1 MEGPVEWIASIG
13 TIIAAGLIA
22 LDMGRRLTGWG
33 FVLFTAVSLMWI
45 YSGLTEDAM
54 PIAAMNSVLLVI
66 NAWGVWRYLIRKEK
80 P

>member
-1 MEGPVEWIASIG
+1 MEGPVEWIPSIG

-33 FVLFTAVSLMWI
+33 FVLFTVVSMMWI
-45 YSGLTEDAM
+45 YSGLVEDAL
-54 PIAAMNSVLLVI
+54 PIAAMNSVLLII
-66 NAWGVWRYLIRKEK
+66 NAWGVWRYLIRKEQ